1 MSYSLKRFSTLKK
14 SYNWWQV
21 STGKMNAN
29 PLSGYLCRYG
39 TVGTNSEGERMSE
52 RHFYATGA
60 LLPYSLNCYHGE
72 I

>member
-1 MSYSLKRFSTLKK
+1 
-14 SYNWWQV
+14 
-21 STGKMNAN
+21 MNAN

-72 I
+72 IWLQPVINKILRVSNMSE